1 MKVVF
6 LEDVQGVAN
15 GGEIKEVKNGFAR
28 NYLIP
33 KKLAI
38 PATQNSMQRVQKLT
52 KQAEE
57 KRIKVIANFKALT
70 EELDGMQISIE
81 SRAGANG
88 KLFGSVTDTIIAQKL
103 SELTEKDIHRRMIQA
118 KDTIRETGIYNIPV
132 NLYPELTATIKLLV
146 HATGTEPIW
155 EDAAEIEGKEDAAE
169 IEGKEDAA
177 EIEGK
182 EDAAEAKSAKEESS
196 QSI

>member
-33 KKLAI
+33 KNLAV
-38 PATQNSMQRVQKLT
+38 PATQNSMQRVQKLA
-52 KQAEE
+52 KEAEE
-57 KRIKVIANFKALT
+57 NRIKLIANFKALT
-70 EELDGMQISIE
+70 DALDGMQISIE

-88 KLFGSVTDTIIAQKL
+88 KLFGSVTDSIIAQKL
-103 SELTEKDIHRRMIQA
+103 SELTEKDIHRRMIQT
-118 KDTIRETGIYNIPV
+118 KDAIRETGIYNIIV

-155 EDAAEIEGKEDAAE
+155 EEDSEQEDSEQEDSEQEDSEKEDSE
-169 IEGKEDAA
+169 QEDSEKA
-177 EIEGK
+177 
-182 EDAAEAKSAKEESS
+182 S
-196 QSI
+196 

>member
-28 NYLIP
+28 NFLIP
-33 KKLAI
+33 KKLAV
-38 PATQNSMQRVQKLT
+38 PANRNSMQRVQKLA
-52 KQAEE
+52 KEAEE

-70 EELDGMQISIE
+70 NELDGMQISIE

-103 SELTEKDIHRRMIQA
+103 SELTEKDIHRRMIQT
-118 KDTIRETGIYNIPV
+118 KDAIRETGIYDIIL

-155 EDAAEIEGKEDAAE
+155 EEDSE
-169 IEGKEDAA
+169 PQDSETPYYDKQNYEKKNIFK
-177 EIEGK
+177 K
-182 EDAAEAKSAKEESS
+182 N
-196 QSI
+196 

>member
-169 IEGKEDAA
+169 
-177 EIEGK
+177 
-182 EDAAEAKSAKEESS
+182 AKSAKEESS